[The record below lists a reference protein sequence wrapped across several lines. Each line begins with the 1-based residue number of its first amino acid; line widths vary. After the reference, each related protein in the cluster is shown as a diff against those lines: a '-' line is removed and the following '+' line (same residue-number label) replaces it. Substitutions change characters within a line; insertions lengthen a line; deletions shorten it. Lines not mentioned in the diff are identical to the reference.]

1 MERRIQEK
9 VNCHIKEL
17 ERRILKHVML
27 NNQKNLKINLKASLM
42 NTEN

>member
-17 ERRILKHVML
+17 ERRILEACDIDQSKEFED
-27 NNQKNLKINLKASLM
+27 KLKVSLM
-42 NTEN
+42 NMEN